1 MTMQQLEPVY
11 NLRAKINR
19 LQAEYKQARLD
30 LTAAEAELAQEQ
42 AAVNA
47 FRMHCRLKLDN
58 LIDIL
63 LALRADKQALFTR
76 LQLLQ
81 QAQDLGIRFDE
92 DDPFW
97 NLDED
102 IDSDSLAD
110 DADDLLLPTDTPH
123 DKAAEKRLYRE
134 LARRFHPDLAETAV
148 EQAYRTSI
156 MSAINSAYQV
166 NDIQALY
173 DLAGELEP
181 GEIAELAGIE
191 VPEVRRLRE
200 LILKCHRLRRKAQLQ
215 LRTLRRENTA
225 RMWLRAQQLDETDAD
240 YWSVI
245 KRELEAVITKR
256 ELEVVI
262 LREQVAVL
270 EAQNEHV
277 DSTID
282 S

>member
-1 MTMQQLEPVY
+1 MTTKQIEPVY
-11 NLRAKINR
+11 NLRAKVNR
-19 LQAEYKQARLD
+19 LQAEYERARVALA
-30 LTAAEAELAQEQ
+30 AAEAELAQEQ

-47 FRMHCRLKLDN
+47 FRMHCRLKLDR
-58 LIDIL
+58 LIDTL
-63 LALRADKQALFTR
+63 QELRTEKQALLTH

-92 DDPFW
+92 DDLFW
-97 NLDED
+97 RLDNDFYSDEEED
-102 IDSDSLAD
+102 
-110 DADDLLLPTDTPH
+110 DDLLLPTDTPR
-123 DKAAEKRLYRE
+123 DKAAEKQLYRD

-156 MSAINSAYQV
+156 MAAINTAYQV

-191 VPEVRRLRE
+191 SLEVRRLRE
-200 LILKCHRLRRKAQLQ
+200 VILKCRRFRRKAQLQ

-225 RMWLRAQQLDETDAD
+225 RMWRRAQQLDETDVD

-245 KRELEAVITKR
+245 KRELETVITKR
-256 ELEVVI
+256 ELDVAG
-262 LREQVAVL
+262 LRQQVAEL
-270 EAQNEHV
+270 ETQNERI

-282 S
+282 SQ

>member
-1 MTMQQLEPVY
+1 MTTQQIEPVY
-11 NLRAKINR
+11 NLREKVNR
-19 LQAEYKQARLD
+19 LQVEYERARLA
-30 LTAAEAELAQEQ
+30 LASAEADLAQEQ

-47 FRMHCRLKLDN
+47 FRMHCRLKLDT
-58 LIDIL
+58 LIDKL
-63 LALRADKQALFTR
+63 LELRTEKQALLTR

-81 QAQDLGIRFDE
+81 QAQDLGVRFDE
-92 DDPFW
+92 EDPFW
-97 NLDED
+97 RLDDDFDSDDED
-102 IDSDSLAD
+102 E
-110 DADDLLLPTDTPH
+110 DDLLLPTETPR

-134 LARRFHPDLAETAV
+134 LARRFNPDLAETAV
-148 EQAYRTSI
+148 EQAYRTSV
-156 MSAINSAYQV
+156 MSAINTAYQA
-166 NDIQALY
+166 NDIQAMY

-191 VPEVRRLRE
+191 SPEVRRLRE
-200 LILKCHRLRRKAQLQ
+200 VILKCRRLRRKAQLQ

-225 RMWLRAQQLDETDAD
+225 RMWQRAQQLDETDAD

-256 ELEVVI
+256 ELEMVL

-270 EAQNEHV
+270 EAQNERI

>member
-1 MTMQQLEPVY
+1 MTTQQIEPVT
-11 NLRAKINR
+11 NLRDKVNR
-19 LQAEYKQARLD
+19 LQAEYDQARLA
-30 LTAAEAELAQEQ
+30 LAAAEAELAQEQ

-47 FRMHCRLKLDN
+47 FRMHCRLKLDD
-58 LIDIL
+58 LIDTFF
-63 LALRADKQALFTR
+63 ALRTNKQALLTR

-81 QAQDLGIRFDE
+81 QAQDLGIPFDE

-97 NLDED
+97 RLDEELD
-102 IDSDSLAD
+102 GDSLAD
-110 DADDLLLPTDTPH
+110 DEDDLLLPTETPR

-148 EQAYRTSI
+148 EQAYRTSV
-156 MSAINSAYQV
+156 MSAINNAYQV

-191 VPEVRRLRE
+191 SPEVRRLRE
-200 LILKCHRLRRKAQLQ
+200 VILKCRRLRRKAQLQ

-225 RMWLRAQQLDETDAD
+225 RMWQRAQQLDETDAD

-245 KRELEAVITKR
+245 KGELEAVIKKR
-256 ELEVVI
+256 EREIVM

-270 EAQNEHV
+270 EAQNECV
-277 DSTID
+277 DATID
-282 S
+282 I